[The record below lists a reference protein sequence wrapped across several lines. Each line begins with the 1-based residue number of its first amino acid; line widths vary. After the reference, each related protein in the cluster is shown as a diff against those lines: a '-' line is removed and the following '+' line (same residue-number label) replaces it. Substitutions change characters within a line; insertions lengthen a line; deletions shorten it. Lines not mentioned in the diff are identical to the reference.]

1 MSAPLQS
8 PAGFPH
14 QEIPHG
20 PSATDQ
26 FESEIGAQSHPLY
39 DKLVKYW
46 PYIVGVVAL
55 IVVSAAGYG
64 GYGAYQE
71 RRLANAEQALD
82 QAVQAES
89 AEQRLTNLESVQ
101 TSLPKPLMP
110 RFHLETARAAQDMGD
125 WSRALASWEK
135 LSGNGLPVWE
145 PVAGLGQAT
154 ALLNLDRAGE
164 ALALL
169 EALRDKATDEYQ
181 PLVLTR
187 LAAAAEAAGDWEQ
200 ALAAYEELKG
210 LENSQQGEF
219 LDFKASQIREQVAA
233 QDEGA

>member
-1 MSAPLQS
+1 MSTPLQS

-20 PSATDQ
+20 PSGPDQ
-26 FESEIGAQSHPLY
+26 LESEVGTQSHPLY

-46 PYIVGVVAL
+46 PYIAGIVAL

-71 RRLANAEQALD
+71 RRLASGEQALD
-82 QAVQAES
+82 QAVQAGS
-89 AEQRLTNLESVQ
+89 AEQRLTNLESVR

-110 RFHLETARAAQDMGD
+110 RYHLETAQAAQDMED

-135 LSGNGLPVWE
+135 LSGSGLPAWE
-145 PVAGLGQAT
+145 PVSSLGQAT
-154 ALLNLDRAGE
+154 ALLHLNRAEE

-169 EALRDKATDEYQ
+169 EALRGDAVEEYQ

-187 LAAAAEAAGDWEQ
+187 LAVAAEAAGEWER
-200 ALAAYEELKG
+200 ALAAYEELKS

-219 LDFKASQIREQVAA
+219 LDFKASQLREQLAA